1 MCQYD
6 NMPIVEAWKVSGQQ
20 STVSGRCWTVELCNF
35 WRNAGK
41 GKAVNC
47 PGLLDFRQKNKDK
60 RQCVNVPIVELVF
73 ACAFAFVCLNS
84 NLRTR
89 NRTRNSKPETRNS
102 EPETQNPEP
111 ETRTP
116 NPVTICEINCNYKL
130 FFVLS
135 HIVNTLQNKLIEH
148 EYRFSKIRRPGTS
161 NYTR

>member
-1 MCQYD
+1 MLIFRDFCFFSEGRKTKDESQKTICRYD
-6 NMPIVEAWKVSGQQ
+6 NVPIVEEMQAKAKAKAKWSGF
-20 STVSGRCWTVELCNF
+20 R
-35 WRNAGK
+35 
-41 GKAVNC
+41 
-47 PGLLDFRQKNKDK
+47 DFRQKNKDK